1 MRRILAA
8 DAHGACVEW
17 RRVASSDGVG
27 VMGSAIDRPDRAF
40 AFTWLTSHRWSH
52 TPQAAIF
59 SMASPR
65 TPPTS
70 TMVARDFEFTTV
82 ELPDRRTGDE
92 RKKWMFQSE
101 LEYYLYGNHTTKG
114 SMFRLLARSGAD
126 GRSLCLKRKSVDES
140 IVTDAEFKFVRDL
153 INPGAR
159 AFTLVPIDAVEMA
172 LIEFGSTPKVDAL
185 ASALGLEPIYIL
197 PDEDGGGGDEE
208 SEDGGGES
216 EESKDEESEDEESED
231 DESEDDESEDD
242 ESSHSSDSK
251 DDDDSADEGGD
262 ASGGFD
268 NSSDGSESDD
278 GGGAV
283 TDVEEEPPSVDVV
296 ADEAGSSGRQRASSA
311 YALEEAAI
319 PAGLEAELIAFA
331 KWRISAINRDR
342 KGIAVAATTAVQE
355 RNNVLRLLGWLRTV
369 KKLVTPTMAIFA
381 SPQIG
386 LAVQRYVELLNDQGR
401 KWSTLSMYV
410 GSFVAAA
417 RFVHAQRAVGDSSSS
432 IDQLEALHVQTL
444 QRARQ
449 QTAFDLANP
458 PPRWLDWSD
467 VQRARCTAEEA
478 LAALD
483 GKASPLKR
491 QQLTRD
497 VALLMMLTYQPPDRV
512 GITRTLQL
520 SGSLKPTK
528 EGFVLD
534 LSKPGMHKTAA
545 VFGPSTTSV
554 PVAIA
559 SQLRA
564 HLTLSAVP
572 EGGFVFGKAGNPLEA
587 LPPNQWTA
595 LVKQLFRRYSGVA
608 LSPKDLRSSF
618 VTFLKSGEHS
628 DEALRAA
635 AHAMRHSSKTQ
646 DSVHYHKGKSDALIK
661 AAVEAA
667 AKFAS
672 QFQPR

>member
-1 MRRILAA
+1 M
-8 DAHGACVEW
+8 D
-17 RRVASSDGVG
+17 
-27 VMGSAIDRPDRAF
+27 
-40 AFTWLTSHRWSH
+40 
-52 TPQAAIF
+52 
-59 SMASPR
+59 SPR

-70 TMVARDFEFTTV
+70 TLIVRGVELTIV
-82 ELPDRRTGDE
+82 ELPDRRTDDE
-92 RKKWMFQSE
+92 CKKWMFQSE
-101 LEYYLYGNHTTKG
+101 LEYFLYGNHTTKG

-126 GRSLCLKRKSVDES
+126 GRSMCLKRKSVDES
-140 IVTDAEFKFVRDL
+140 IVTDAEFKFMRDL

-185 ASALGLEPIYIL
+185 ASALDLEPVYIL
-197 PDEDGGGGDEE
+197 ADEDVVGEDGGE
-208 SEDGGGES
+208 SEGAGESEGGGES
-216 EESKDEESEDEESED
+216 EDEESEDEESED
-231 DESEDDESEDD
+231 
-242 ESSHSSDSK
+242 ESSHSGDSK
-251 DDDDSADEGGD
+251 DDDDSADEDGD
-262 ASGGFD
+262 AGGGLGNSGD
-268 NSSDGSESDD
+268 SNDDSDGSESDD

-283 TDVEEEPPSVDVV
+283 TEVEEEPPSVDAV
-296 ADEAGSSGRQRASSA
+296 ADESGSSGRQRASSA

-319 PAGLEAELIAFA
+319 PARLEAELIAFA

-342 KGIAVAATTAVQE
+342 KGIAVAATTAIQE

-369 KKLVTPTMAIFA
+369 KKLVTPTMSIFA

-386 LAVQRYVELLNDQGR
+386 LVVQRYVEVLSDQGR
-401 KWSTLSMYV
+401 KWSTLSRYV
-410 GSFVAAA
+410 GSFVAVA
-417 RFVHAQRAVGDSSSS
+417 RFVHAQRAVGDSSSP

-444 QRARQ
+444 QKARQ
-449 QTAFDLANP
+449 QTTFDLANP

-467 VQRARCTAEEA
+467 VQRARCAAEEA

-512 GITRTLQL
+512 GITRMLQL
-520 SGSLKPTK
+520 GGSLKSTK
-528 EGFVLD
+528 DGFLLD

-554 PVAIA
+554 PAAIA
-559 SQLRA
+559 SQLHA
-564 HLTLSAVP
+564 HLVLSAVP
-572 EGGFVFGKAGNPLEA
+572 EGGFVFSKAGNPFEA

-595 LVKQLFRRYSGVA
+595 LVKKVFTRYSGVA

-628 DEALRAA
+628 DATLRAA

-667 AKFAS
+667 AEFAS